1 MHLFRN
7 VTNPIMWYL
16 FLFHKLDLVF
26 ITSSPWQ
33 QWSFCG
39 ENISRRIYQR
49 TCLSV
54 LLHAVAAVVE
64 LGEGGG
70 ELVQVVAERVE
81 QQVVQ
86 DLLQDLRE
94 AQDALPQLPLLLMI
108 QDDLRG
114 LCCLPQRRLVDVSQ
128 TSYGPTGCHT
138 YKQLGST

>member
-1 MHLFRN
+1 MVNIWSNQRDFTVR
-7 VTNPIMWYL
+7 
-16 FLFHKLDLVF
+16 
-26 ITSSPWQ
+26 SPPA
-33 QWSFCG
+33 
-39 ENISRRIYQR
+39 SRR
-49 TCLSV
+49 TCLPV

-94 AQDALPQLPLLLMI
+94 AQDALPQLPLLLVV

-114 LCCLPQRRLVDVSQ
+114 LCRLP
-128 TSYGPTGCHT
+128 
-138 YKQLGST
+138 